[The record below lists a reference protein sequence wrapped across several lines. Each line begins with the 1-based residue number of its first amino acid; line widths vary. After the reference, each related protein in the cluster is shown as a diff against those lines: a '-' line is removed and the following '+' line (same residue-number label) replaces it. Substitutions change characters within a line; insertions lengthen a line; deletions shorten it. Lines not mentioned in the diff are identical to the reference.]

1 MSNKAGLFLC
11 GQYKGIVTSTRKD
24 DKGNERVIH
33 RAELLVS
40 TDQGS
45 FIYRVN
51 VKSADYFAKIEKD
64 THVSVPVYA
73 RSFKD
78 QVFYTLAVD

>member
-11 GQYKGIVTSTRKD
+11 GQYQGIVTSTRKD
-24 DKGNERVIH
+24 DKGNERIRH
-33 RAELLVS
+33 RAELFVS

-51 VKSADYFAKIEKD
+51 VKDKDYFAKVEKGSQ
-64 THVSVPVYA
+64 VSVPVYA